1 MTAMDA
7 SLVSLFEFKRWSN
20 GELLALGIASRDQLP
35 ADDFRTFSRLLNHT
49 HLVDRIFRAHL
60 AGDAQGAPA
69 ATQTEETPALEA
81 LVPEVRACDDW
92 LVEYVQAL
100 DSARLAER
108 IAFRFTDGDT
118 GTMTRA
124 EMLQHL
130 LLHGTYHRG
139 AAGRILAV
147 HGVQPPRDAITTFLH
162 RFEPGRRW

>member
-1 MTAMDA
+1 MDA
-7 SLVSLFEFKRWSN
+7 SLVSLFKFKRWSN

-49 HLVDRIFRAHL
+49 WCVDRIFRAHL
-60 AGDAQGAPA
+60 TGDAQRAPL
-69 ATQTEETPALEA
+69 ATNTEETPALEA
-81 LVPEVRACDDW
+81 LLPEVQASDDW
-92 LVEYVQAL
+92 FVRYVEAL
-100 DSARLAER
+100 DTGALAER

-118 GTMTRA
+118 GTMSRA
-124 EMLQHL
+124 EMLHHL